1 MLSILL
7 YILATLSANLLAT
20 TFVTLP
26 GGAMVAVGT
35 LTFGATFTLR
45 DRVHRRGRRVVYMMI
60 GAAAVANVV
69 MAALIGIPWRI
80 IGASFLA
87 IIIAESADTE
97 VYQRLYRRSWWV
109 RVAGSN
115 AVSVPL
121 DTVLFTMLA
130 FAGLSDF
137 PPAVLFAIIVGDM
150 IVKFIVGGIV
160 ALWRQNSYS
169 ARVETSTS
177 LTSL

>member
-1 MLSILL
+1 MLSIVL

-26 GGAMVAVGT
+26 GGAMVALGT

-45 DRVHRRGRRVVYMMI
+45 DRVHRRGRRTVYMMI
-60 GAAAVANVV
+60 AMAAVANVI

-87 IIIAESADTE
+87 IVLAESADTE
-97 VYQRLYRRSWWV
+97 VYERLRQRSWLV

-121 DTVLFTMLA
+121 DTILFTCLA
-130 FAGLSDF
+130 FAGVF
-137 PPAVLFAIIVGDM
+137 PAPVLFAIIVGDM
-150 IVKFIVGGIV
+150 IVKFLVGGIV
-160 ALWRQNSYS
+160 ALWHQNSYS
-169 ARVETSTS
+169 VTATTAHLPR
-177 LTSL
+177 

>member
-20 TFVTLP
+20 VFVTLP

-45 DRVHRRGRRVVYMMI
+45 DRVHRRGRRVVYAMI
-60 GAAAVANVV
+60 AAAAVANVI

-80 IGASFLA
+80 IGASFMA
-87 IIIAESADTE
+87 IILAESADTE

-109 RVAGSN
+109 RVMGSN
-115 AVSVPL
+115 LVSVPL
-121 DTVLFTMLA
+121 DTVLFTCLA
-130 FAGLSDF
+130 FEGVF
-137 PPAVLFAIIVGDM
+137 PAPVLFAIIVGDM
-150 IVKFIVGGIV
+150 IVKFLVGGIV

-169 ARVETSTS
+169 VTAKIPHS
-177 LTSL
+177 LRSR